1 MAELFKLKFINFW
14 KAIILRFI
22 RLLIYRI
29 ILSVV
34 AKMSAFKS
42 GIYIE
47 EAQTLR
53 SLVVK

>member
-14 KAIILRFI
+14 KATILRFI
-22 RLLIYRI
+22 RLINYRI

-42 GIYIE
+42 GIYIK
-47 EAQTLR
+47 EAQTLQ